1 MRRDLEQTR
10 RLELQLARLRWLAAL
25 FGATVTAIEAATGT
39 GTRPLAGAFAAAAT
53 CALLIGNA
61 LIVGAAHRAGSPRQ
75 IRALGILA
83 FALDT
88 VAALGLVWV
97 SARAPSDPAW
107 VLAYLLPLEGAVR
120 YGVPGAL
127 APVPLILASEILREA
142 WLDASFVLYRFQA
155 TAVAFRVGMA
165 TVVALVAGLFA
176 SSMRREAER
185 AQERTRLAEEEAL
198 RAEAAAEREAEA
210 RRDLVAFHTA
220 ILAGVAAA
228 DAAEGI
234 QAIAEAVGRELGCEA
249 LGILLVE
256 PADVGADRLVA
267 AGVWGTPGYDRGTR
281 FVQGTGP
288 IDLEELSRPE
298 LRSDPPEAVVP
309 LRAGDDV
316 IGILHERTTGGEL
329 DRDRLLLL
337 GRLADQISLVVQA
350 SSLRI
355 HQEETL
361 VRLRELDEMKSDFV
375 AITSH
380 ELRTPLSAIRGFV
393 DSLIRRMDQLSPEE
407 AREFLDIIRGQTD
420 RLIRLVEDLLL
431 ASRIEAGR
439 LTLVPE
445 AMPTAVL
452 MTHVRHGLGDEAD
465 RVRIVD
471 DGMPEELVADGQRLT
486 QILTNLLVNALRYS
500 PADVPVLLS
509 AESRSPGTVTFTV
522 TDRGPG
528 IAPEEQERIF
538 ERFHQSES
546 SSSHAEGAG
555 LGLYIAKQLAEAMGG
570 WISLTSTPG
579 GGASFAVTIPSSRGL
594 LVPAPLSGVGR
605 SGRTAS

>member
-1 MRRDLEQTR
+1 VSRDLEQAR
-10 RLELQLARLRWLAAL
+10 RLELQLARLRWVAAGFAGLVAVTETLRDTASRPFAGPFASVLAVAL
-25 FGATVTAIEAATGT
+25 VV
-39 GTRPLAGAFAAAAT
+39 
-53 CALLIGNA
+53 GNA
-61 LIVGAAHRAGSPRQ
+61 LIVVGAHHATGPRQ
-75 IRALGILA
+75 VRALGVLA
-83 FALDT
+83 FGLDA

-97 SARAPSDPAW
+97 TTRAPADPTW
-107 VLAYLLPLEGAVR
+107 VIAYLLPLEGAVR
-120 YGVPGAL
+120 YGLAGAL
-127 APVPLILASEILREA
+127 VPIPLILVSEIAREA
-142 WLDASFVLYRFQA
+142 WVDTSFALYRFQA

-165 TVVALVAGLFA
+165 AVIALVAGLFA

-185 AQERTRLAEEEAL
+185 ARERSRLAEDETL
-198 RAEAAAEREAEA
+198 RAEAAALRESEA

-220 ILAGVAAA
+220 ILAGVAT
-228 DAAEGI
+228 DDPAEGI
-234 QAIAEAVGRELGCEA
+234 QAIAEAVGRELGCDA

-256 PADVGADRLVA
+256 STEVGADRLVA
-267 AGVWGTPGYDRGTR
+267 AGVWGTPGYERGTR

-309 LRAGDDV
+309 LRAGEV
-316 IGILHERTTGGEL
+316 IIGILHERSAETL
-329 DRDRLLLL
+329 DRERLLLL

-355 HQEETL
+355 QQQETL
-361 VRLRELDEMKSDFV
+361 QRLKELDEMKSDFV

-393 DSLIRRMDQLSPEE
+393 DSLSRRMDQLSPEE
-407 AREFLDIIRGQTD
+407 TKEFLDIIRSQTD

-445 AMPTAVL
+445 AMPTAAL
-452 MTHVRHGLGDEAD
+452 LTHVRQGLGEAAD
-465 RVRIVD
+465 RVEVVD
-471 DGMPEELVADGQRLT
+471 DGMPQELVVDGQRLT
-486 QILTNLLVNALRYS
+486 QILTNLLANAVRYA
-500 PADVPVLLS
+500 PVGTPVLLGG
-509 AESRSPGTVTFTV
+509 AERSPGTVTFTV
-522 TDRGPG
+522 ADRGPG

-555 LGLYIAKQLAEAMGG
+555 LGLYIAKQLTEAMGG
-570 WISLTSTPG
+570 WISVTSTPG
-579 GGASFAVTIPSSRGL
+579 EGATFAVTIPSSRSL

>member
-1 MRRDLEQTR
+1 
-10 RLELQLARLRWLAAL
+10 
-25 FGATVTAIEAATGT
+25 
-39 GTRPLAGAFAAAAT
+39 
-53 CALLIGNA
+53 
-61 LIVGAAHRAGSPRQ
+61 
-75 IRALGILA
+75 
-83 FALDT
+83 
-88 VAALGLVWV
+88 
-97 SARAPSDPAW
+97 

-120 YGVPGAL
+120 YGIAGAL
-127 APVPLILASEILREA
+127 APIPLILVSEVAREA
-142 WLDASFVLYRFQA
+142 WLDASFALYRFQA
-155 TAVAFRVGMA
+155 TSVAFRVGMA
-165 TVVALVAGLFA
+165 AVIAIVSGLFA
-176 SSMRREAER
+176 ASVRREAER
-185 AQERTRLAEEEAL
+185 ARERTRLAEEEAL
-198 RAEAAAEREAEA
+198 RAEAAARRESEA

-256 PADVGADRLVA
+256 PTEVGADRLVA
-267 AGVWGTPGYDRGTR
+267 AGVWGSPGYERGTR

-298 LRSDPPEAVVP
+298 LRTDPPEAVVP
-309 LRAGDDV
+309 LRAGDEV
-316 IGILHERTTGGEL
+316 IGILHERADEALGRE
-329 DRDRLLLL
+329 RLLLL

-361 VRLRELDEMKSDFV
+361 RRLQELDEMKSDFV

-393 DSLIRRMDQLSPEE
+393 DSLVRRMDQLSPEE
-407 AREFLDIIRGQTD
+407 TREFLDIIRSQTD

-445 AMPTAVL
+445 AVPTAAL
-452 MTHVRHGLGDEAD
+452 LTHVRQGLGEAAE
-465 RVRIVD
+465 RVEVAT
-471 DGMPEELVADGQRLT
+471 DGMPEELVVDAQRLT
-486 QILTNLLVNALRYS
+486 QILTNLLVNALRYA
-500 PADVPVLLS
+500 PAATPVVL
-509 AESRSPGTVTFTV
+509 AGTERSPGTVTFTV
-522 TDRGPG
+522 ADRGPG
-528 IAPEEQERIF
+528 IAPEEHERIF

-555 LGLYIAKQLAEAMGG
+555 LGLYIAKQLTEAMGG
-570 WISLTSTPG
+570 WISVTSTPG
-579 GGASFAVTIPSSRGL
+579 EGATFAVTIPSNRGL
-594 LVPAPLSGVGR
+594 LVPAPLSGAGR

>member
-1 MRRDLEQTR
+1 VRRDLEQAR
-10 RLELQLARLRWLAAL
+10 RLELQLARLRWAGAGFAAVVAIVEAMRDA
-25 FGATVTAIEAATGT
+25 GA
-39 GTRPLAGAFAAAAT
+39 RPLAGPFAASLAVAVVV
-53 CALLIGNA
+53 GNA
-61 LIVGAAHRAGSPRQ
+61 LIVVGAHRANTPSQ
-75 IRALGILA
+75 VRALGVLA
-83 FALDT
+83 FSLDT
-88 VAALGLVWV
+88 VAALGLVWIT
-97 SARAPSDPAW
+97 ARAPADPAW

-120 YGVPGAL
+120 YGVAGAL
-127 APVPLILASEILREA
+127 APLPLIVASEVVREA
-142 WLDASFVLYRFQA
+142 WLDSSFVLYRFQP

-165 TVVALVAGLFA
+165 AVIAIVAGLFA

-185 AQERTRLAEEEAL
+185 ARERTRLAEDEAL
-198 RAEAAAEREAEA
+198 RAEAAARRESEA

-256 PADVGADRLVA
+256 PTDVGADRLVA
-267 AGVWGTPGYDRGTR
+267 AGVWGTPGYERGTR

-288 IDLEELSRPE
+288 IDLDELSRPE
-298 LRSDPPEAVVP
+298 LRTDPPEAVVP
-309 LRAGDDV
+309 LRAGEET
-316 IGILHERTTGGEL
+316 IGILHERSTGSL
-329 DRDRLLLL
+329 DRERLLLL

-355 HQEETL
+355 HQEET
-361 VRLRELDEMKSDFV
+361 VQRLRELDEMKSDFV

-393 DSLIRRMDQLSPEE
+393 DSLARRMDQLSPEE
-407 AREFLDIIRGQTD
+407 TKEFLDIIRSQTD

-445 AMPTAVL
+445 AMPTAALLAHIRQGV
-452 MTHVRHGLGDEAD
+452 GEAAD
-465 RVRIVD
+465 RVEIVD
-471 DGMPEELVADGQRLT
+471 EGMPGELVVDAQRLT
-486 QILTNLLVNALRYS
+486 QILTNLLVNALRYA
-500 PADVPVLLS
+500 PADDRILLGA
-509 AESRSPGTVTFTV
+509 AERSPGTVTFTV

-528 IAPEEQERIF
+528 IPAEEQERIF

-555 LGLYIAKQLAEAMGG
+555 LGLYIAKQLTEAMGG
-570 WISLTSTPG
+570 WISVTSTPG
-579 GGASFAVTIPSSRGL
+579 EGATFAVTIPSNRGL

>member
-1 MRRDLEQTR
+1 M
-10 RLELQLARLRWLAAL
+10 AA
-25 FGATVTAIEAATGT
+25 VIAI
-39 GTRPLAGAFAAAAT
+39 
-53 CALLIGNA
+53 
-61 LIVGAAHRAGSPRQ
+61 
-75 IRALGILA
+75 
-83 FALDT
+83 
-88 VAALGLVWV
+88 
-97 SARAPSDPAW
+97 
-107 VLAYLLPLEGAVR
+107 
-120 YGVPGAL
+120 
-127 APVPLILASEILREA
+127 
-142 WLDASFVLYRFQA
+142 
-155 TAVAFRVGMA
+155 
-165 TVVALVAGLFA
+165 VAGLFA
-176 SSMRREAER
+176 SSMRREAELAR
-185 AQERTRLAEEEAL
+185 ERTRLAEDEAL
-198 RAEAAAEREAEA
+198 RAEAAARRESEA

-220 ILAGVAAA
+220 ILAGVAAD

-267 AGVWGTPGYDRGTR
+267 AGVWGTPGYERGTR
-281 FVQGTGP
+281 FVQGTAP

-298 LRSDPPEAVVP
+298 LRADPPEAVVP
-309 LRAGDDV
+309 LRAGEAI
-316 IGILHERTTGGEL
+316 IGILHERSTAAL

-350 SSLRI
+350 SSLRL

-361 VRLRELDEMKSDFV
+361 RRLQELDEMKSDFV

-393 DSLIRRMDQLSPEE
+393 DSLTRRMDQLSPEE
-407 AREFLDIIRGQTD
+407 TKEFLDIIRSQTD

-445 AMPTAVL
+445 AMPTAAL
-452 MTHVRHGLGDEAD
+452 LAHIRQGLGEAAE
-465 RVRIVD
+465 RVEIAD
-471 DGMPEELVADGQRLT
+471 GGMPEELVVDPQRLT
-486 QILTNLLVNALRYS
+486 QILTNLLVNALRYA
-500 PADVPVLLS
+500 PVDTPVLLG
-509 AESRSPGTVTFTV
+509 AAARSPGTVTFTV
-522 TDRGPG
+522 SDRGPG
-528 IAPEEQERIF
+528 IAADEQERIF

-555 LGLYIAKQLAEAMGG
+555 LGLYIAKQLTEAMGG
-570 WISLTSTPG
+570 WISVTSAPG
-579 GGASFAVTIPSSRGL
+579 EGATFAVTIPSNRGL